1 MTQKLTNAR
10 PKKPPGEAHTQFPKM
25 GKIPLP
31 AELHSISDQMLL
43 AMHPGDIVFLDDS
56 QSLRP
61 LVESVFFA
69 VLSCPGCGTLGLI
82 TIPQFYGLALVTC
95 GSDSCSCQFRI
106 VDKSLFHYLPAS

>member
-1 MTQKLTNAR
+1 MTQKHSSAKA
-10 PKKPPGEAHTQFPKM
+10 KKPTGEARTQFPKM

-31 AELHSISDQMLL
+31 AELHPISDEMLL

-61 LVESVFFA
+61 MVESVFFA

-82 TIPQFYGLALVTC
+82 TIPQFCGLALVIC
-95 GSDSCSCQFRI
+95 GSDSCTCQFRI